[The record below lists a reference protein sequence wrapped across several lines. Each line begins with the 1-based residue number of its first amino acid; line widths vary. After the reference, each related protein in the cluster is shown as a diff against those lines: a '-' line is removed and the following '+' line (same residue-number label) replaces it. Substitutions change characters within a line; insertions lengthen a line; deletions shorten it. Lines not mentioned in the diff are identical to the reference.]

1 MNKAYILDLNLLNEQ
16 DITLKEFVCLLSMY
30 NNEADLESKHLL
42 SLQNKNYI
50 KILKDE
56 NVIREKGKLLIE
68 FLTIDSIGSINNKK
82 TVKKSSRAIDS
93 DLENFVDKYRELW
106 KGLKPGSMGSTNGC
120 REKLQRWML
129 ENPKYSIDNIYNAS
143 KAYIKSVDDYKYL
156 QQADYF
162 IYKKDAFGEQS
173 RLSSFI
179 DEDASI
185 ESDWTKKLT

>member
-1 MNKAYILDLNLLNEQ
+1 MDKAYIIDLNLFKEQ
-16 DITLKEFVCLLSMY
+16 NITLKEFVCLLSIY
-30 NNEADLESKHLL
+30 NKEDDLEDKHLL
-42 SLQNKNYI
+42 SLQEKNYI
-50 KILKDE
+50 KILQDE

-179 DEDASI
+179 DEDASV

>member
-1 MNKAYILDLNLLNEQ
+1 MNKAYILDLNLLKEQ
-16 DITLKEFVCLLSMY
+16 NITPEEFVCLISIY
-30 NNEADLESKHLL
+30 NNDGNINKESID

-56 NVIREKGKLLIE
+56 NIVREKGRLLIE
-68 FLTIDSIGSINNKK
+68 FLSIDSIGSINNKK
-82 TVKKSSRAIDS
+82 TVKKSSRAIDA

-120 REKLQRWML
+120 KEKLQRWMS
-129 ENPKYSIDNIYNAS
+129 ENPKYSTDNIYNAS

-179 DEDASI
+179 DEDISV

>member
-16 DITLKEFVCLLSMY
+16 NITLKEFICLLSIY
-30 NNEADLESKHLL
+30 NNEDDLESKHLL
-42 SLQNKNYI
+42 SLQDKNYI
-50 KILKDE
+50 KILPDE

-68 FLTIDSIGSINNKK
+68 FLTIDGIGSINNKK
-82 TVKKSSRAIDS
+82 TVKKSSRAINN
-93 DLENFVDKYRELW
+93 DLENFVDKYRGLW
-106 KGLKPGSMGSTNGC
+106 KGLKPGSMGSANGC
-120 REKLQRWML
+120 KEKLQRWML
-129 ENPKYSIDNIYNAS
+129 ENPKYSTDNIYNAS

-162 IYKKDAFGEQS
+162 IYKKDVFGEQS

-179 DEDASI
+179 DEDISV